1 MGGMARSTYG
11 DGLARNHVRFGWL
24 ALATF
29 ATVGA
34 VLEALHGFKA
44 SWYLEEAYGTRR
56 LLFTLGHAHG
66 ALMGVVNVVFGLA
79 IAVLDG
85 RPGRLLLAS
94 RLLTVAT
101 VLLPAGFLI
110 GGFGI
115 RGTDPGIGIYL
126 VPAGAACAV
135 AAFVAAGTGLG
146 SRAEATRSEPVGK
159 ESPHRAT
166 RRKGQGRRRRR
177 R

>member
-1 MGGMARSTYG
+1 MARSIHG
-11 DGLARNHVRFGWL
+11 SALARNHVRFGWL
-24 ALATF
+24 ALAAF

-34 VLEALHGFKA
+34 ALEALHGFKA

-66 ALMGVVNVVFGLA
+66 ALLAVVNVVFGLA
-79 IAVLDG
+79 VAALDG
-85 RPGRLLLAS
+85 RPGRLALAS

-126 VPAGAACAV
+126 VPVGAACAV

-146 SRAEATRSEPVGK
+146 SLGGAARSAPVGK
-159 ESPHRAT
+159 QDPRRAT
-166 RRKGQGRRRRR
+166 RRKGQGGRRRRR
-177 R
+177 